1 MASDVKGLLASAALL
16 AVVAVAPAFAQG
28 GPSFD
33 CAKAATPVERTICKS
48 PELAKADR
56 DVAAAY
62 AALVAKL
69 AAPAKDHL
77 TKDQQRWVG
86 NRNRACTGEDAA
98 TCLKSRYDNRLALLK
113 QFGVGA
119 YPFISE
125 QAIVRAGKVKATGYR
140 IDASYPQFDG
150 PSVNLTALNAKFAD
164 TTKEAARESVPA
176 ADIGDDIDQTWSYEQ
191 NFSLYRPG
199 SAAVSVEM
207 NLYTFTGG
215 AHGNGSTYAVLV
227 DLRTGRELKPES
239 AFIAGG
245 EWLRTV
251 TAIVAADLKKQ
262 FVTNPGFD
270 DALEPAKLAELM
282 AEPGRYLFKPDA
294 LEIIFNQYDVGPYS
308 SGTYQVTIPYSRLRS
323 LIRPDG
329 PIGR

>member
-1 MASDVKGLLASAALL
+1 MRTLL
-16 AVVAVAPAFAQG
+16 AVAILLVAVEAAPLQAQG

-33 CAKAATPVERTICKS
+33 CAKASTPVERTICKS

-56 DVAAAY
+56 DVSAAY
-62 AALVAKL
+62 TALAAKL
-69 AAPAKDHL
+69 NGAAKDHL
-77 TKDQQRWVG
+77 VKDQQRWAG

-98 TCLKSRYDNRLALLK
+98 ACLKSRYENRFALLK
-113 QFGVGA
+113 IFGAGA

-125 QAIVRAGKVKATGYR
+125 QAIVRAGKVKATRYR

-150 PSVNLTALNAKFAD
+150 PAVNFTALNAKFANAA
-164 TTKEAARESVPA
+164 KEAAGESVPA

-191 NFSLYRPG
+191 SFGLHRPGPSSISVEVSLY
-199 SAAVSVEM
+199 S
-207 NLYTFTGG
+207 FTGG

-239 AFIAGG
+239 AFAAGG

-262 FVTNPGFD
+262 FVERPGFD

-282 AEPGRYLFKPDA
+282 AEPGRYLFKADG

-308 SGTYQVTIPYSRLRS
+308 AGTYQVAIPYSRLRA
-323 LIRPDG
+323 LIRADG
-329 PIGR
+329 PIAR

>member
-1 MASDVKGLLASAALL
+1 MTDHTGDRRLGFAPVVDAETRLLILGSLPGDASL
-16 AVVAVAPAFAQG
+16 
-28 GPSFD
+28 
-33 CAKAATPVERTICKS
+33 KAAQY
-48 PELAKADR
+48 
-56 DVAAAY
+56 Y
-62 AALVAKL
+62 AH
-69 AAPAKDHL
+69 P
-77 TKDQQRWVG
+77 
-86 NRNRACTGEDAA
+86 RNAFW
-98 TCLKSRYDNRLALLK
+98 RLIG
-113 QFGVGA
+113 GV
-119 YPFISE
+119 
-125 QAIVRAGKVKATGYR
+125 
-140 IDASYPQFDG
+140 
-150 PSVNLTALNAKFAD
+150 
-164 TTKEAARESVPA
+164 
-176 ADIGDDIDQTWSYEQ
+176 IDQTWSYEQ

-329 PIGR
+329 PLSR